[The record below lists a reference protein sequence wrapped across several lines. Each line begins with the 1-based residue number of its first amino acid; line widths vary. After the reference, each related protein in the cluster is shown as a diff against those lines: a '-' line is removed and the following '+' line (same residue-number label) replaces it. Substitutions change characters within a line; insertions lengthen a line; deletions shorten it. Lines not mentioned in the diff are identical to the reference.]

1 MIWIDLAFGPR
12 YMGLNLCKNESGL
25 QFNLFFLNFFIGP
38 RFGPRL
44 GLNLAWLN
52 GACRAQGASLGGHK
66 KTCLLNGL
74 GPGNRYGPMRKVQ
87 V

>member
-12 YMGLNLCKNESGL
+12 YMGLNLRKNESGL
-25 QFNLFFLNFFIGP
+25 QFNLFIYLVIGP

-52 GACRAQGASLGGHK
+52 GACRAQGASLGGPK

-74 GPGNRYGPMRKVQ
+74 GPDNRYGPMRKVQ

>member
-25 QFNLFFLNFFIGP
+25 QFNLFFFNFFI
-38 RFGPRL
+38 GPRL

-52 GACRAQGASLGGHK
+52 GVCRAQGASLGGHK

-74 GPGNRYGPMRKVQ
+74 GPSNRYGPTRKVQ